1 MPYLYLV
8 VATIGVASTNIIAG
22 FYNRKN
28 ANEKN
33 NASIYTFLVQLAIFA
48 CWLVMFLFDRTYDW
62 AVLPYALLF
71 ALSFAVCMIGNIYAL
86 KTGPVILTSLMLQLS
101 LIGVTAWGFFFWDT
115 QFTWLTAIGL
125 VLIIVSLWLCLYN
138 GKGDDKKISWKWIVF
153 ALMAFLG
160 NAGASITQRT
170 QQTAFDGQYANFLMV
185 VATGIAT
192 LICFLVYQLSEK
204 GDTKKLVK
212 TSWYYPVAG
221 GIMNVL
227 LNICVILLA
236 TSTLSPSIIY
246 PVLAVGGL
254 IIVTVFSKY
263 VFKEDMRWWHWVGV
277 FVGTVAV
284 GILSI

>member
-8 VATIGVASTNIIAG
+8 LATIGVASTNIIAG

-33 NASIYTFLVQLAIFA
+33 TASLYTFLVQVAIFV

-71 ALSFAVCMIGNIYAL
+71 AVSFALCMIGNIYAL
-86 KTGPVILTSLMLQLS
+86 KTGPVVLTSLMLQLS
-101 LIGVTAWGFFFWDT
+101 LVGVTAWGFLFWDT
-115 QFTWLTAIGL
+115 KFTWLTAVGL
-125 VLIIVSLWLCLYN
+125 VLIVISLWLCLYN
-138 GKGDDKKISWKWIVF
+138 GKADEKKISWKWVVF
-153 ALMAFLG
+153 ALMAFVG

-170 QQTAFDGQYANFLMV
+170 QQTAFNGQYGNFLMV
-185 VATGIAT
+185 VATFFAA
-192 LICFLVYQLSEK
+192 LICGVVYLTSEK

-221 GIMNVL
+221 GAMNVM
-227 LNICVILLA
+227 LNVCVILLA
-236 TSTLSPSIIY
+236 TSPLSPSIIY

-263 VFKEDMRWWHWVGV
+263 VFKEDMRWWQWLGV
-277 FVGTVAV
+277 LIGTIAV
-284 GILSI
+284 GILSV

>member
-8 VATIGVASTNIIAG
+8 LATLGVASTNIIAA

-33 NASIYTFLVQLAIFA
+33 TASIYTFLVQVAIFA
-48 CWLVMFLFDRTYDW
+48 CWLVMFLFDGTYDL

-71 ALSFAVCMIGNIYAL
+71 AVSFALCMIGNIYAL
-86 KTGPVILTSLMLQLS
+86 KTGPVVLTSLMLQLS
-101 LIGVTAWGFFFWDT
+101 LVGVTAWGFLFWDT
-115 QFTWLTAIGL
+115 KFTWLTAVGL
-125 VLIIVSLWLCLYN
+125 VLIVISLWLCLYN
-138 GKGDDKKISWKWIVF
+138 GKTDDKKINWKWIVF
-153 ALMAFLG
+153 ALMAFVG

-170 QQTAFDGQYANFLMV
+170 QQTAFDGKYGNFLMV
-185 VATGIAT
+185 VATAIAA
-192 LICFLVYQLSEK
+192 LICGVVYLTSEK
-204 GDTKKLVK
+204 GDTKKLIK

-221 GIMNVL
+221 GLMNVM
-227 LNICVILLA
+227 LNVCVILLA

-263 VFKEDMRWWHWVGV
+263 VFKEDMRWWQWLGV
-277 FVGTVAV
+277 LIGTLAV
-284 GILSI
+284 GILSV

>member
-8 VATIGVASTNIIAG
+8 LATVGVASTNIVAG

-28 ANEKN
+28 ASEKN
-33 NASIYTFLVQLAIFA
+33 TASLYTFLVQATIFL

-71 ALSFAVCMIGNIYAL
+71 AVSFAMCMIGNIYAL
-86 KTGPVILTSLMLQLS
+86 KTGPVVLTSLALQLS
-101 LIGVTAWGFFFWDT
+101 LVGVTAWGFIFWDT
-115 QFTWLTAIGL
+115 KFTWLTAVGL
-125 VLIIVSLWLCLYN
+125 VLIVVSLWLCLYN
-138 GKGDDKKISWKWIVF
+138 GKHEEKKINWKWIVF
-153 ALMAFLG
+153 ALMAFVG

-170 QQTAFDGQYANFLMV
+170 QQTNFAGQYGNFLMV
-185 VATGIAT
+185 VATFLAAA
-192 LICFLVYQLSEK
+192 ICFVLYLFSEK

-221 GIMNVL
+221 GAMNVM
-227 LNICVILLA
+227 LNVCVILLA

-263 VFKEDMRWWHWVGV
+263 VFKEDMRWWQWLGV
-277 FVGTVAV
+277 IIGTIAV

>member
-8 VATIGVASTNIIAG
+8 LATFGIASTNIIAA

-28 ANEKN
+28 ADEKN
-33 NASIYTFLVQLAIFA
+33 TASLYTFLVNACIFV
-48 CWLVMFLFDRTYDW
+48 CWLIMFLFDRTYDF
-62 AVLPYALLF
+62 AVLPYAFLIAVCF
-71 ALSFAVCMIGNIYAL
+71 AMCMIGNIYAL
-86 KTGPVILTSLMLQLS
+86 KTGPVVLTSLALQLS
-101 LIGVTAWGFFFWDT
+101 LVGVTAWGLIFWDT
-115 QFTWLTAIGL
+115 KFTWLTAVGL
-125 VLIIVSLWLCLYN
+125 VLIIISLWLCLYN
-138 GKGDDKKISWKWIVF
+138 GKADDKKISWKWIVF
-153 ALMAFLG
+153 ALMAFVG
-160 NAGASITQRT
+160 NAASSITQRT
-170 QQTAFDGQYANFLMV
+170 QQTKFDGQYANFLMV
-185 VATGIAT
+185 VATFFAAA
-192 LICFLVYQLSEK
+192 ICFVLYLCSEK

-221 GIMNVL
+221 GVMNVM

-263 VFKEDMRWWHWVGV
+263 VFKEDMRWWQWIGV
-277 FVGTVAV
+277 LVGTVAV